1 MGAVWAWEG
10 GVRRNLRPSPLEET
24 LPRLLW
30 ELFLRNAASLAQH
43 GGDEL
48 SFTLLLYFFL
58 N

>member
-1 MGAVWAWEG
+1 MGAMWAWEG

-48 SFTLLLYFFL
+48 SFTLLLYFF
-58 N
+58 